1 MIICSKDSYII
12 PTYRYLQNCLYK
24 GLCHK
29 LSTNYIFIIMKRVD
43 NIIATQGLTNLFV
56 GQTDIDSTEKR
67 VELIKTKLREFF
79 NLKNVNFLLGAGTS
93 SGAIDTMSEL
103 YKNLKFS
110 VEEEEEEKEFKSIVA
125 KEGENLENILKVMY
139 SARNYYNGIQEED
152 AKDEDVIKSFKEL
165 YDRLIT
171 KVENHIFNSINVDFA
186 TKECPKVLGYYTTF
200 YQKLA
205 MRNKDLYRI
214 RVFTTNNDL
223 FNETAL
229 DSQNIH
235 YVNGFSGGLRK
246 FFNPA
251 LFNYT
256 WSKRMDT
263 SIDKYEPIEN
273 LVYLYKIHGSI
284 NWRESTPLPG
294 NYFEI
299 EEFPLSALTSDKACL
314 IYPTPTKQDKS
325 LGAPY
330 VDLFREFQNKLL
342 EPHSVLFVI
351 GYGFNDRHVND
362 IIYRALATN
371 STINIVIFS
380 SKPKNEDRD
389 KKPIFFV
396 DDNRIFTFS
405 GKVWDIDDEENEV
418 EGSKQ
423 TINHFDY
430 IVNELLPN
438 LDAFKKEDNL
448 VRFVNQLNNLTKDKK

>member
-1 MIICSKDSYII
+1 MRTMLLCYYIEKSEG
-12 PTYRYLQNCLYK
+12 TC
-24 GLCHK
+24 
-29 LSTNYIFIIMKRVD
+29 MKQD
-43 NIIATQGLTNLFV
+43 NIIATQGLTNLFA
-56 GQTDIDSTEKR
+56 GQPDMDSTDKK
-67 VELIKTKLREFF
+67 VEFIKTKLREFF
-79 NLKNVNFLLGAGTS
+79 NLKNVNFLFGAGTS
-93 SGAIDTMSEL
+93 NGAIDTMSEL
-103 YKNLKFS
+103 YKHLEFS
-110 VEEEEEEKEFKSIVA
+110 KEEKNEEKEFKSIVA

-139 SARNYYNGIQEED
+139 SARNYYNGIHDDDKNAED
-152 AKDEDVIKSFKEL
+152 DITHYKEL
-165 YDRLIT
+165 YDRLI
-171 KVENHIFNSINVDFA
+171 KKIEGHIFDSINVDFA
-186 TKECPKVLGYYTTF
+186 TKECPKILGYYTTF

-205 MRNKDLYRI
+205 MRNKDLSRI

-229 DSQNIH
+229 DSLNIH
-235 YVNGFSGGLRK
+235 YINGFSGGLRR

-299 EEFPLSALTSDKACL
+299 EEFPSSDLTSDKACL

-330 VDLFREFQNKLL
+330 VDLFREFQYKLL

-380 SKPKNEDRD
+380 SKPKDEDRE

-405 GKVWDIDDEENEV
+405 GKVWDVDDEEKEV
-418 EGSKQ
+418 EGSKH

-448 VRFVNQLNNLTKDKK
+448 VRFVNQLNNLTKGKK

>member
-1 MIICSKDSYII
+1 MLLCYYIEKSEG
-12 PTYRYLQNCLYK
+12 TC
-24 GLCHK
+24 
-29 LSTNYIFIIMKRVD
+29 MKQD
-43 NIIATQGLTNLFV
+43 NIIATQGLTNLFA
-56 GQTDIDSTEKR
+56 GQPDMDSTDKK
-67 VELIKTKLREFF
+67 VEFIKTKLREFF
-79 NLKNVNFLLGAGTS
+79 NLKNVNFLFGAGTS
-93 SGAIDTMSEL
+93 NGAIDTMSEL
-103 YKNLKFS
+103 YKHLEFS
-110 VEEEEEEKEFKSIVA
+110 KDEKNEEKEFKSIVA
-125 KEGENLENILKVMY
+125 KEGKNLEKILTVMY
-139 SARNYYNGIQEED
+139 SARNYYNGIHDDDKNAED
-152 AKDEDVIKSFKEL
+152 DITHYKEL
-165 YDRLIT
+165 YDRLI
-171 KVENHIFNSINVDFA
+171 KKIEGHIFDSINVDFA
-186 TKECPKVLGYYTTF
+186 TKECPKILGYYTTF

-205 MRNKDLYRI
+205 MRNKDLSRI

-229 DSQNIH
+229 DSLNIH
-235 YVNGFSGGLRK
+235 YINGFSGGLRR
-246 FFNPA
+246 F
-251 LFNYT
+251 FNYT

-299 EEFPLSALTSDKACL
+299 EEFPSSDLTSDKACL

-325 LGAPY
+325 LGSPY

-342 EPHSVLFVI
+342 EPHSVMFVI

-380 SKPKNEDRD
+380 SKPKDEDRG

-405 GKVWDIDDEENEV
+405 GKVWDVDDDENKV
-418 EGSKQ
+418 EGSKH

>member
-1 MIICSKDSYII
+1 MQK
-12 PTYRYLQNCLYK
+12 CLYK
-24 GLCHK
+24 GLCPK

-205 MRNKDLYRI
+205 MRNKDLSRI

-418 EGSKQ
+418 EGS
-423 TINHFDY
+423 
-430 IVNELLPN
+430 V
-438 LDAFKKEDNL
+438 
-448 VRFVNQLNNLTKDKK
+448 V

>member
-1 MIICSKDSYII
+1 
-12 PTYRYLQNCLYK
+12 
-24 GLCHK
+24 
-29 LSTNYIFIIMKRVD
+29 MKQD
-43 NIIATQGLTNLFV
+43 NIIATQGLTNLFA
-56 GQTDIDSTEKR
+56 GQPDMDSTDKK
-67 VELIKTKLREFF
+67 VEFIKTKLREFF
-79 NLKNVNFLLGAGTS
+79 NLKNVNFLFGAGTS
-93 SGAIDTMSEL
+93 NGAIDTMSEL
-103 YKNLKFS
+103 YKHLKFS
-110 VEEEEEEKEFKSIVA
+110 KDEKNEEKEFKSIVA
-125 KEGENLENILKVMY
+125 KEGKNLEKILTVMY
-139 SARNYYNGIQEED
+139 SARNYYNGIHDDDKNAED
-152 AKDEDVIKSFKEL
+152 DITHYKEL
-165 YDRLIT
+165 YDRLI
-171 KVENHIFNSINVDFA
+171 KKIEGHIFDSINVDFA
-186 TKECPKVLGYYTTF
+186 TKECQKVLGYYTTF
-200 YQKLA
+200 YQKLV
-205 MRNKDLYRI
+205 MRNKDLSRI

-229 DSQNIH
+229 DSLNIH
-235 YVNGFSGGLRK
+235 YINGFSGGLRR

-284 NWRESTPLPG
+284 NWLESTPLPG

-299 EEFPLSALTSDKACL
+299 EEFPSSDLTSDKACL

-342 EPHSVLFVI
+342 EPHSVLFII

-371 STINIVIFS
+371 STINVVIFS
-380 SKPKNEDRD
+380 SKPKNEDRE
-389 KKPIFFV
+389 KKPIFFI

-405 GKVWDIDDEENEV
+405 GKVWDVDDDAKEV
-418 EGSKQ
+418 ADTRR

-448 VRFVNQLNNLTKDKK
+448 VQGFVNQLNKLTKDRK